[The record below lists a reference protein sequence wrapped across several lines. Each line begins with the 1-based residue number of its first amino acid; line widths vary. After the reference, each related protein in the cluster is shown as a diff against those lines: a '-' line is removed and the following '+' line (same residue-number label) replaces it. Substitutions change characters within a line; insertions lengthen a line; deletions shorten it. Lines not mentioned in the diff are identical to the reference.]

1 MHALVAYY
9 RVSTVQQGRGGLGV
23 EAQREAVARFAA
35 AEGLTILAE
44 HVEVET
50 GKGSDALDRRPILRE
65 ALAAAKKGKA
75 AVVVAKLVPSV
86 IDSAA
91 NL

>member
-1 MHALVAYY
+1 MGHRLMHALVAYY

-35 AEGLTILAE
+35 AVGLTILAE

-50 GKGSDALDRRPILRE
+50 GKGSDALAACRSG
-65 ALAAAKKGKA
+65 LAGR
-75 AVVVAKLVPSV
+75 
-86 IDSAA
+86 
-91 NL
+91 